1 MAAYMIGMVE
11 VTDPS
16 WLKEYSEKVQNMFN
30 EIGAKYHVRS
40 TKIEKLEGER
50 PVPMSMVV
58 IEFPSMEVAQEW
70 YKTDEYQALVKL
82 RSSGSQTD
90 LWLTEG
96 L

>member
-1 MAAYMIGMVE
+1 MAAYLIGLVE

-16 WLKEYSEKVQNMFN
+16 WLAEYSTKVQAQFA

-40 TKIEKLEGER
+40 TKIESLEGDK
-50 PVPMSMVV
+50 PTPMSMVV
-58 IEFPSMEVAQEW
+58 IEFPSMEVAHEW

-82 RSSGSQTD
+82 RQAGAQAD

-96 L
+96 I